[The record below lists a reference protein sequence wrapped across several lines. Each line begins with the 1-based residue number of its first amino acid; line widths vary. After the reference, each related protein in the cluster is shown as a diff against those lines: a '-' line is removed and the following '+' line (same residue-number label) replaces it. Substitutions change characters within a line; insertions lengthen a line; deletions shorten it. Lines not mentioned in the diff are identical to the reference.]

1 MKMTPDGEILKR
13 TMARFRNKVVQALPR
28 FLHCY
33 SYQSDVMK
41 TKSPKNSQGDS
52 EVATGIP
59 SQ

>member
-1 MKMTPDGEILKR
+1 MIPDGEVLKQ

-33 SYQSDVMK
+33 GALSQSDVLK
-41 TKSPKNSQGDS
+41 TKSTKNSQGGS